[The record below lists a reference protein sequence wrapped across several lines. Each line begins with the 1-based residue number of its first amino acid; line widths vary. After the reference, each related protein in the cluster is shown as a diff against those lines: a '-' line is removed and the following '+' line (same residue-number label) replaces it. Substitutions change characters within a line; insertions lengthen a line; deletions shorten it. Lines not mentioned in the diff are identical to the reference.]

1 MVKPQGGELAPIN
14 QPASEDSRVLM
25 MIVQKM
31 SEDPDFDIDKVK
43 EMIEIKRG
51 LDADVA
57 RKAFNLAVAEFK
69 RNPPVVVRDML
80 NKQYGSTYAS
90 IAAVVNTTNAALAPH
105 GLNASWDVVEQTKEG
120 MRVACILSHSLG
132 HEKRVE
138 IWGPMDASGQKN
150 PLQQVKSTM
159 TYLKIAT
166 FEAVTGIASR
176 EGNQDDDGNGAGSN
190 LTGDAKQK
198 PDDAIANPL
207 YDKIEISEAVAELQ
221 KVKPEIEAAKV
232 GAGTKRN
239 LIAAYNAKLKKLREP
254 Q

>member
-1 MVKPQGGELAPIN
+1 MNAMVKPQNVEFAPMN
-14 QPASEDSRVLM
+14 QPSEDSRVLM
-25 MIVQKM
+25 AIVQKM
-31 SEDPDFDIDKVK
+31 SEDHDFDIDKVK
-43 EMIEIKRG
+43 AMIEIKRG
-51 LDADVA
+51 IDADAA

-69 RNPPVVVRDML
+69 RDPPIVVRDML

-120 MRVACILSHSLG
+120 MRLACVLSHSLG

-138 IWGPMDASGQKN
+138 LWGPMDSSGQKN

-176 EGNQDDDGNGAGSN
+176 EGNQDDDGNGGGASKVDPIVAQWIETIAKCATLDAVTTTRKSIVDDYKGESN
-190 LTGDAKQK
+190 VPDA
-198 PDDAIANPL
+198 
-207 YDKIEISEAVAELQ
+207 
-221 KVKPEIEAAKV
+221 
-232 GAGTKRN
+232 
-239 LIAAYNAKLKKLREP
+239 LKKAVVSRKKELTAK
-254 Q
+254 

>member
-1 MVKPQGGELAPIN
+1 MNAMVKPQGGELAPIN
-14 QPASEDSRVLM
+14 QPTSDDSRVLM

-43 EMIEIKRG
+43 AMIEIKRG
-51 LDADVA
+51 LDADAA

-69 RNPPVVVRDML
+69 RNPPVVIRDML

-90 IAAVVNTTNAALAPH
+90 IAAVVNTTNEALAPH
-105 GLNASWDVVEQTKEG
+105 GLNASWDIVEQTKEG
-120 MRVACILSHSLG
+120 MRLACILAHSLG

-138 IWGPMDASGQKN
+138 LWGPMDASGQKN

-176 EGNQDDDGNGAGSN
+176 EGNQDDDGNGAGAEKKN
-190 LTGDAKQK
+190 
-198 PDDAIANPL
+198 PDDAIANPIF
-207 YDKIEISEAVAELQ
+207 DKIQLAEKVEELQ
-221 KVKPEIEAAKV
+221 KIKPEIEPAKV

-239 LIAAYNAKLKKLREP
+239 LIAAYNAKLKKLKDP